1 MKRHMI
7 ACALPVL
14 LLGATM
20 ASAQDSRFAIG
31 PSVGTTGLGINLNY
45 SLTDAFGLRLG
56 YNHFDYDTD
65 FDDTDV
71 SYDAEFDK
79 DSISLLLD
87 WHPGNG
93 SFRITAGAY
102 THSDN
107 GVSVVATPTASG
119 TYTFNGRDYS
129 ANDIESISGDAG
141 FNKTTPYLGIGWGNL
156 TRAPGFSMMLD
167 IGVQFQDS
175 PDIRLGVQGCGLPA
189 AACDRLNRDLQVE
202 VDELKDEAE
211 DFEFWPV
218 LNLGVYYRF

>member
-1 MKRHMI
+1 MKRQMI

-14 LLGATM
+14 LLGTAM

-31 PSVGTTGLGINLNY
+31 PSIGTTGIGVNLNF
-45 SLTDAFGLRLG
+45 SPTTALGLRLG

-79 DSISLLLD
+79 DSVSLLLD

-93 SFRITAGAY
+93 SFRVTAGAY
-102 THSDN
+102 AHSDN
-107 GVSVVATPTASG
+107 AVSIMATPAAGG

-129 ANDIESISGDAG
+129 ADDIESISGNAD

-175 PDIRLGVQGCGLPA
+175 PDIRLGVQGCELPA
-189 AACDRLNRDLQVE
+189 AACTRLERDLQVE
-202 VDELKDEAE
+202 VDELKDDAE